1 MKKRNM
7 NKTGKKFQA
16 LMLSGILA
24 AGIFGAVPAMA
35 EEKKEPQ
42 TVGTFTIEDING
54 KEYTEEL
61 FAEAELTLVNVFAT
75 WCGPCISEVPE
86 LQKLSEEMEDE
97 GVQVIGMVMDT
108 GTIEETDEEALET
121 AKLLAEVAE
130 TDYPFLIPDEGLM
143 NDRLSGIQAYP
154 ETFFVNKDGEIVG
167 ESYVGARDLDAW
179 KEIVENELKALKE
192 DS

>member
-1 MKKRNM
+1 MKKRY
-7 NKTGKKFQA
+7 KKIQA
-16 LMLSGILA
+16 LLISGILA
-24 AGIFGAVPAMA
+24 ASVWTASPAA
-35 EEKKEPQ
+35 AKEKEEPE
-42 TVGTFTIEDING
+42 TVGTFTTEDING
-54 KEYTEEL
+54 KEYTEEI
-61 FAEAELTLVNVFAT
+61 FAQADLTLVNVFAT
-75 WCGPCISEVPE
+75 WCGPCIQEVSE
-86 LQKLSEEMEDE
+86 LQKLSEEMKED

>member
-1 MKKRNM
+1 
-7 NKTGKKFQA
+7 
-16 LMLSGILA
+16 
-24 AGIFGAVPAMA
+24 
-35 EEKKEPQ
+35 
-42 TVGTFTIEDING
+42 
-54 KEYTEEL
+54 
-61 FAEAELTLVNVFAT
+61 
-75 WCGPCISEVPE
+75 
-86 LQKLSEEMEDE
+86 
-97 GVQVIGMVMDT
+97 MVMDT

>member
-7 NKTGKKFQA
+7 NKTGKKFQI

-24 AGIFGAVPAMA
+24 AGIFGTVPAMA
-35 EEKKEPQ
+35 EEKKELQ
-42 TVGTFTIEDING
+42 TVGTFTTEDING

-61 FAEAELTLVNVFAT
+61 FSEAELTLVNVFAT

-130 TDYPFLIPDEGLM
+130 TDYPFLIPDEGMM

-179 KEIVENELKALKE
+179 KEIVENELKALEE